1 MTRATIRVD
10 TDPSAT
16 LLIARDA
23 EAAVRAEE
31 PGAAV
36 MSAVLVPA
44 RARPAS
50 VRVDGNRVE
59 AAIQAEEVKV
69 IRQDAP
75 EYGGDY
81 VVTPRV
87 YEQYLPTTDRLLRND
102 VTIKKIPL
110 LRTRNAAG
118 GDTINIGGD

>member
-1 MTRATIRVD
+1 MHRALRVD

-16 LLIARDA
+16 LVVSGHDA
-23 EAAVRAEE
+23 AALRADE
-31 PGAAV
+31 PGARII

-44 RARPAS
+44 QGKQAA
-50 VRVDGNRVE
+50 VRVDGGRVE
-59 AAIQAEEVKV
+59 ASIQAEQVKV

-75 EYGGDY
+75 EYDGDY

-102 VTIKKIPL
+102 VTVEKIPL
-110 LRTRNAAG
+110 YRTRNAAG
-118 GDTINIGGD
+118 GDTINIGGS